1 MTKAILIPLVCA
13 ICSPFFEALMNI
25 TDKFVISSRVRKPM
39 SYAVVEGAVNLS
51 LGILLAL
58 CLDWSVVTS
67 WKVIMYP
74 AIAGVIYGLQYY
86 IYYHLLAK
94 EDVSTVVGLIYLYP
108 VIVALLSFVFL
119 GEKFSLI
126 TYGGIAL
133 ILVGGLMLSLKGMSF
148 KGGSGLWLIAAMVL
162 SVALFEFIMKLATVE
177 LPVLQGLAVMLIC
190 IGLTLELALFHGE
203 TRRGV
208 PTEFKNLPWVLLGNS
223 LALGGM
229 ATLYFAM
236 AGMPAT
242 IVSTICAT
250 QPLLVLFLEKLF
262 HAFGITKCNDVRLL
276 PKLIPVSIMVC
287 GIIML
292 YEII

>member
-1 MTKAILIPLVCA
+1 MTKAILIPLICA

-25 TDKFVISSRVRKPM
+25 TDKYVISRRVRKPM
-39 SYAVVEGAVNLS
+39 SYAVVEGAVNLA
-51 LGILLAL
+51 LGLLLAL
-58 CLDWSVVTS
+58 CLDWSVVS
-67 WKVIMYP
+67 SYKVLLYP
-74 AIAGVIYGLQYY
+74 SIAGVIYGLQYY
-86 IYYHLLAK
+86 LYYHLLAR

-108 VIVALLSFVFL
+108 VIVALLSFFIL

-133 ILVGGLMLSLKGMSF
+133 ILVGGLMLSLKGRSF
-148 KGGSGLWLIAAMVL
+148 KGGAGLGYMAAIIIL
-162 SVALFEFIMKLATVE
+162 VALFEFIMKLATTE
-177 LPVLQGLAVMLIC
+177 LPVLHGLAVMLIC

-208 PTEFKNLPWVLLGNS
+208 PVELKNLNWVVLGNS

-229 ATLYFAM
+229 STLYFAM
-236 AGMPAT
+236 AGLPAT
-242 IVSTICAT
+242 IVATICAT
-250 QPLLVLFLEKLF
+250 QPLAVLFLEKLF
-262 HAFGITKCNDVRLL
+262 HSLGITMCRDERLL
-276 PKLIPVSIMVC
+276 AKLVPVTIMVC

>member
-1 MTKAILIPLVCA
+1 
-13 ICSPFFEALMNI
+13 MNI

-51 LGILLAL
+51 LGVLLAL

-67 WKVIMYP
+67 WKMIMYP

-86 IYYHLLAK
+86 IYYHLLSK

-133 ILVGGLMLSLKGMSF
+133 ILVGGLMLSLKGRSF
-148 KGGSGLWLIAAMVL
+148 KGGSGLGLMTAIILMV
-162 SVALFEFIMKLATVE
+162 AIYEFVIKLATSE
-177 LPVLQGLAVMLIC
+177 LPVLQGLAVSLIC
-190 IGLTLELALFHGE
+190 VGLTLELALFHGT

-208 PTEFKNLPWVLLGNS
+208 PTEFRNLPWVLLGNS

-242 IVSTICAT
+242 IVATICAT

-262 HAFGITKCNDVRLL
+262 HFFGVKMCSDERLL
-276 PKLIPVSIMVC
+276 PKLIPVTIMVC

-292 YEII
+292 YEIV